1 MKLIKFFNIKDFLDQ
16 NSIHYSTNL
25 NNNTE
30 IAGINSITN
39 AGKNEICFDTP
50 MIVIIFLGLGGALYL
65 LKDSFNEDKSCDC
78 DK

>member
-1 MKLIKFFNIKDFLDQ
+1 MKGKGK
-16 NSIHYSTNL
+16 
-25 NNNTE
+25 
-30 IAGINSITN
+30 
-39 AGKNEICFDTP
+39 GKNEICFDTP